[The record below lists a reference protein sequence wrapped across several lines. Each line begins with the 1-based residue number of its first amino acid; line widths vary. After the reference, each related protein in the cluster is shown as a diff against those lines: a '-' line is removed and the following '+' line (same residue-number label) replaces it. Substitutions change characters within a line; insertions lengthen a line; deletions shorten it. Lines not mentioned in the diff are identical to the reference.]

1 MLNDAWMKMAQFL
14 GSLNRENMN
23 RKSYVRTPEYE
34 EALAAWKQTEPEWE
48 KFLETLSAEQQDTV
62 EKMKECLEDL
72 SSAQEGRA
80 YIQGYADCIQAL
92 YHMGLLKENEEL
104 KWAEKVEIEEAV
116 R

>member
-23 RKSYVRTPEYE
+23 RKSYVRTSEYE
-34 EALAAWKQTEPEWE
+34 EALAVWKQTEPEWE
-48 KFLETLSAEQQDTV
+48 KFLETLSAEQQDKV
-62 EKMKECLEDL
+62 EKMKDCLEDL

-92 YHMGLLKENEEL
+92 YHMGILKENEGL
-104 KWAEKVEIEEAV
+104 KWAEKVEFEEI

>member
-23 RKSYVRTPEYE
+23 RKSYVHTPEYE
-34 EALAAWKQTEPEWE
+34 EAFAAWKQTETEWE
-48 KFLETLSAEQQDTV
+48 KFLETLSDEQQDTV

-92 YHMGLLKENEEL
+92 YHMGLLKENEGL
-104 KWAEKVEIEEAV
+104 KWAEKFEIKKHD
-116 R
+116 